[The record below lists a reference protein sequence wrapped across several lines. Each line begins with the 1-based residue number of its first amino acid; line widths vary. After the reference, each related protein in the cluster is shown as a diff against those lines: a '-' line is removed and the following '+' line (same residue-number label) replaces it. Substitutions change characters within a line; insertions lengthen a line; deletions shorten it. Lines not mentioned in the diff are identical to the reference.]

1 MMHGHEK
8 SGDAIVAVKPTNK
21 AERSAAEP
29 VERRAEAKGNAGQ
42 HRTHRAQYRVRVA
55 QALACIR
62 RLFAVDTR
70 GGSRMRES
78 CTYGSVRGAPSN
90 GRPYRNRRDFITLA
104 GGAAAAWPLSARA
117 QQPAMPVV
125 GFLSAGSPGVLR
137 DQIAAFRQGLNE

>member
-29 VERRAEAKGNAGQ
+29 VERRAKAKGNAGQ
-42 HRTHRAQYRVRVA
+42 QSTHRAQYRLRVA

-90 GRPYRNRRDFITLA
+90 GRPYRDRRAFITLL
-104 GGAAAAWPLSARA
+104 GGAAAAWPLDAGA
-117 QQPAMPVV
+117 QQSRMPVI
-125 GFLSAGSPGVLR
+125 GFLNPGSA
-137 DQIAAFRQGLNE
+137 